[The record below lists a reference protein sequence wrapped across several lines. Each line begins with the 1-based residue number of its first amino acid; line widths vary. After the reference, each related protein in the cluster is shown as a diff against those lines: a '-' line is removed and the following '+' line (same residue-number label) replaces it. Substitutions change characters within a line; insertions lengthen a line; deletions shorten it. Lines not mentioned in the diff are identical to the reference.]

1 VVEAVW
7 MLSSSAPLWYLGINV
22 PQRRKSYARCVLI
35 LIAALMP
42 LWSTAA
48 MPNPPHTQMRTFHLD
63 APLARV
69 FPLFTANGERA
80 WAPGW
85 EPRILSG
92 AEERGSAFITTAHN
106 GGTVTWIVTAYRPAQ
121 GRVSYA
127 RLVHDSNIGLVDV
140 SCTEARGGTDVSVRY
155 TLTAVSEAGESF
167 VAQFLADEH
176 YTKMIEEWSVAT
188 RKALRLPATP

>member
-1 VVEAVW
+1 
-7 MLSSSAPLWYLGINV
+7 MRIDLPCLF
-22 PQRRKSYARCVLI
+22 
-35 LIAALMP
+35 AALMP
-42 LWSTAA
+42 FWSAAA
-48 MPNPPHTQMRTFHLD
+48 MSNPPATQMRTFHLD

-92 AEERGSAFITTAHN
+92 GEERGSSFITTAHN
-106 GGTVTWIVTAYRPAQ
+106 GSRVTWIVTDYRPAQ

-127 RLVHDSNIGLVDV
+127 RLMQDSNMGLVDV
-140 SCTEARGGTDVSVRY
+140 SCTQTRGGTDVSVRY

-167 VAQFLADEH
+167 VAQFLEDEH
-176 YTKMIEEWSVAT
+176 YTRMIGEWQAAT
-188 RKALRLPATP
+188 RAALQLPATP